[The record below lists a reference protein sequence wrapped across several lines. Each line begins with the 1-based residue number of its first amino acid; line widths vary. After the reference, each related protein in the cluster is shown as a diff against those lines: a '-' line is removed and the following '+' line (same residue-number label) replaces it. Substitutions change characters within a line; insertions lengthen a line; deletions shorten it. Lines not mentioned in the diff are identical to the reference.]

1 MAVPDY
7 QALMLP
13 VLTVAAEGEIRVG
26 DATDRIADGLGLG
39 AEDREALLPSG
50 RQKLL
55 RNRVHWA
62 KTYLAKAGLVEM
74 PRRGWFVAT
83 EEGRRLLAT
92 SPARI
97 DNGTLMS
104 YPAFRGFFMRAG
116 TASEDSN
123 VPSAAPVP
131 AAGVVTPEEQVDNAH
146 AALQDALRDELLGR
160 ILQNSP
166 GFFERLIVDLLV
178 AMGYGGSHSN
188 AALQLGRSGDGGIDG
203 LINED
208 RLGLDRIFVQ
218 AKRYSPGNVVGRPDV
233 QAFVGS
239 LVGHGATKGV
249 FVTTST
255 FSQQARDFLNRIQ
268 QRVVLIDGQRLAGLM
283 IEHGVGVRVTR
294 TITFQ
299 RLDEDFFTEED

>member
-1 MAVPDY
+1 
-7 QALMLP
+7 
-13 VLTVAAEGEIRVG
+13 
-26 DATDRIADGLGLG
+26 
-39 AEDREALLPSG
+39 
-50 RQKLL
+50 
-55 RNRVHWA
+55 
-62 KTYLAKAGLVEM
+62 
-74 PRRGWFVAT
+74 
-83 EEGRRLLAT
+83 
-92 SPARI
+92 
-97 DNGTLMS
+97 
-104 YPAFRGFFMRAG
+104 
-116 TASEDSN
+116 
-123 VPSAAPVP
+123 
-131 AAGVVTPEEQVDNAH
+131 
-146 AALQDALRDELLGR
+146 
-160 ILQNSP
+160 
-166 GFFERLIVDLLV
+166 
-178 AMGYGGSHSN
+178 MGYGGSHSN

-268 QRVVLIDGQRLAGLM
+268 QRVVLIAGQRLAGLM

>member
-1 MAVPDY
+1 VAVPDY
-7 QALMLP
+7 QTLMLP
-13 VLTVAAEGEIRVG
+13 VLTVAAAGEIRVG
-26 DATDRIADGLGLG
+26 DAADRIADQLGLSL
-39 AEDREALLPSG
+39 EDREALLPSG

-55 RNRVHWA
+55 RNRIHWA
-62 KTYLAKAGLVEM
+62 KTYLAKAGLVDM

-92 SPARI
+92 RPARI
-97 DNGTLMS
+97 DNGTLTS
-104 YPAFRGFFMRAG
+104 YPAFRNFFMRSS
-116 TASEDSN
+116 TTSEDSS
-123 VPSAAPVP
+123 VPPVASAP
-131 AAGVVTPEEQVDNAH
+131 AAGVVTPEEQVDNAY

-160 ILQNSP
+160 ILENSP

-255 FSQQARDFLNRIQ
+255 FSQQARDFLT
-268 QRVVLIDGQRLAGLM
+268 ASSSASS
-283 IEHGVGVRVTR
+283 
-294 TITFQ
+294 
-299 RLDEDFFTEED
+299 